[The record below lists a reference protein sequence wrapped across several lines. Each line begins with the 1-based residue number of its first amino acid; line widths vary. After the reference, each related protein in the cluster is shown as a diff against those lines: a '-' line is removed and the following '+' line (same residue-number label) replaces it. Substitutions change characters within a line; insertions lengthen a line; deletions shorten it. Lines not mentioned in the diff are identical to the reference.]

1 MRLLL
6 TRPAEDAAALA
17 AVLKQLGYSVLVAPL
32 MEVCIHEGPPLEL
45 DGVQGVL
52 ATSANGV
59 RALSLRTAERNIP
72 IYAVGPQ
79 TAEAARSL
87 GFQFVRG
94 AEGDAAALVEAVA
107 GWAEPD
113 KGALLHAAGAET
125 AGRMRQALQARG
137 FTLDVVILYEALP
150 VARLPENAE
159 HALRA
164 GTLDGVLLFSP
175 RSAKTFAGLVT
186 EAGLAQACAR
196 LAGFCISPATATALG
211 SLAFSRIAVAGA
223 PNQEAMLAL
232 LSTPE

>member
-6 TRPAEDAAALA
+6 TRPIEDATALA
-17 AVLKQLGYSVLVAPL
+17 ALLKQLGHVALVAPL
-32 MEVCIHEGPPLEL
+32 MEVQFHDGPPLDLE
-45 DGVQGVL
+45 GVQGVL

-59 RALSLRTAERNIP
+59 RALALRTAERNLP

-87 GFQFVRG
+87 GFQYVRG

-107 GWAEPD
+107 GWAEPG

-125 AGRMRQALQARG
+125 AGRMRQALEARG
-137 FTLDVVILYEALP
+137 FALNVVILYEALP
-150 VARLPENAE
+150 VARLPDNAAG
-159 HALRA
+159 ALRE

-175 RSAKTFAGLVT
+175 RSAKIFAALVT
-186 EAGLAQACAR
+186 GAGLAQTCAR

-211 SLAFSRIAVAGA
+211 SLALARVAIAGA

-232 LSTPE
+232 LSAPK